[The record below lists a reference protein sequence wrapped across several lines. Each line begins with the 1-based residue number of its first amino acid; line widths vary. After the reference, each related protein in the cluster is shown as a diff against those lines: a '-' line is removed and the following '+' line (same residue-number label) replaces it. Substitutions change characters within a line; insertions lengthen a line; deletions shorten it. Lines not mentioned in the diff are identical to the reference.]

1 MLGLPDLSRRQSSRQ
16 KGNRGED
23 LALRY
28 LARKGYEILERN
40 YRTRHG
46 EIDLVMRGERVLVF
60 VEVKLRRGTEFGD
73 PLEAVVPR
81 KQTRLRQMAE
91 QYLTE
96 REDDFVA
103 SFDEMRFDVIGILAS
118 GRRAPTS

>member
-1 MLGLPDLSRRQSSRQ
+1 M
-16 KGNRGED
+16 
-23 LALRY
+23 RY

-81 KQTRLRQMAE
+81 KQTRLR
-91 QYLTE
+91 
-96 REDDFVA
+96 
-103 SFDEMRFDVIGILAS
+103 
-118 GRRAPTS
+118 

>member
-1 MLGLPDLSRRQSSRQ
+1 MPDLSRRQSSRQ

-81 KQTRLRQMAE
+81 KQTRLR
-91 QYLTE
+91 
-96 REDDFVA
+96 
-103 SFDEMRFDVIGILAS
+103 
-118 GRRAPTS
+118 